1 MTHLTRE
8 QRYTISAMLQQN
20 YKQIDIAK
28 AIGKSK
34 SVISREIHR
43 NKNNKGK
50 YSFTYAQM
58 CVDVR
63 KERYRTPRKFNKE
76 VEDRIKELLAQRWSP
91 EQIVGHCKRKNLK
104 MVSCEMIYR
113 YIREDKQRGGELY
126 KYCRH
131 RLKHRKRPVGGSFP
145 IKDRVSIDLR
155 PPEADGTRFGD
166 WEMDLIIGKGNKDA
180 MLTLVERSTG
190 FSIIE
195 NLPYGKNSR
204 ELSKVVVRA
213 LLPYKQFI
221 KTITTDNGGE
231 FADHKTIARKLN
243 TQIYFAHPY
252 SSWEKGL
259 IEYTNK
265 LYRQYIP
272 KDAKLKDYNDQ
283 QIKNIQ
289 YEINNR
295 PRKKLNFAPPKQMFF
310 VSLN

>member
-1 MTHLTRE
+1 M
-8 QRYTISAMLQQN
+8 
-20 YKQIDIAK
+20 K
-28 AIGKSK
+28 
-34 SVISREIHR
+34 
-43 NKNNKGK
+43 
-50 YSFTYAQM
+50 
-58 CVDVR
+58 
-63 KERYRTPRKFNKE
+63 
-76 VEDRIKELLAQRWSP
+76 P
-91 EQIVGHCKRKNLK
+91 E
-104 MVSCEMIYR
+104 
-113 YIREDKQRGGELY
+113 
-126 KYCRH
+126 
-131 RLKHRKRPVGGSFP
+131 
-145 IKDRVSIDLR
+145 KDRVSIDLR

-272 KDAKLKDYNDQ
+272 KDAKFKDYNNQ